1 MMPCWSS
8 SLIAPVALRRDA
20 AMLTNSSKKRRL
32 SASLPRFGMKATL
45 RPSLV
50 RYYHTTRENPSD
62 SRVAALERL
71 RTFRCERS
79 NIANRRKPAVVEAE
93 TADPSVASRAQKE
106 AQEAVVGKAPVLEP
120 YLTLKLNCAKPRS
133 RRS

>member
-1 MMPCWSS
+1 VW
-8 SLIAPVALRRDA
+8 
-20 AMLTNSSKKRRL
+20 
-32 SASLPRFGMKATL
+32 
-45 RPSLV
+45 
-50 RYYHTTRENPSD
+50 YYHTTRENPTD

-133 RRS
+133 RRSSCRRLFCFLP